1 MADPVYVISKN
12 YLDREVINALTGGT
26 LVPLNSTQL
35 NGKAQ
40 GYFVDTATT
49 QTING
54 VKNFSDVNSLRF
66 NASNT
71 AFTTPNTQS
80 VATHPFGTDTYH
92 DHLAF
97 LRSHSIIDKKVTTD
111 GTNWTDSTL
120 DIIRLFINK
129 ESNNVQIIKSTD
141 MGFKFT
147 MYSGGQFHA
156 CLISWFEFGVNYSS
170 TFTNVNVTV
179 ECSSDNSTWITLSS
193 GVINTTTTTFFVKSA
208 GWPSNQKYLRFTFM
222 KQTSGNGYLDLNCI
236 KALTYRKGN
245 QGLGSEYKYPY
256 KWDMTNDVHEV
267 TPIANNTWNLGTSS
281 EKWLNVYAT
290 NFVGKA
296 SSADV
301 STNSTKINGY
311 NLQVVTSMPSSPDAS
326 TIYILKG

>member
-1 MADPVYVISKN
+1 MADPVYVISKD

-49 QTING
+49 QTISG
-54 VKNFSDVNSLRF
+54 AKTFSNINNLKF
-66 NASNT
+66 TASNT
-71 AFTTPNTQS
+71 GTVTPDMS
-80 VATHPFGTDTYH
+80 CVATHPFVTDTLH

-97 LRSHSIIDKKVTTD
+97 LRMHSIVDVQYSTD
-111 GTNWTDSTL
+111 GTNWLTSTKNL
-120 DIIRLFINK
+120 EALFIQK
-129 ESNNVQIIKSTD
+129 ESNSVVLMGTSD
-141 MGFKFT
+141 MGFRFT
-147 MYSGGQFHA
+147 IYSSGYFHA
-156 CLISWFEFGVNYSS
+156 CLVSWFEFGVNYVSS
-170 TFTNVNVTV
+170 FKNVNFTV
-179 ECSSDNSTWITLSS
+179 ECSSDNSTWTQLAS
-193 GVINTTTTTFFVKSA
+193 GVINATQTTHYVKSA
-208 GWPSNQKYLRFTFM
+208 GWPGNQKYLRFSFIKTASGGTF
-222 KQTSGNGYLDLNCI
+222 DLNCI

-245 QGLGSEYKYPY
+245 QGLGREYKYPY
-256 KWDMTNDVHEV
+256 QWNVDHELYPITNN
-267 TPIANNTWNLGTSS
+267 AWNLGNTSY
-281 EKWLNVYAT
+281 KWANVYAT

-311 NLQVVTSMPSSPDAS
+311 NLQVVTSMPGSPDAN